1 MVSLLKMSFL
11 GDLIT
16 EERSG
21 QHWHSS
27 AFLRTGTHIAEVL
40 NHTLLIKYK
49 GKNTEH
55 THCEQVQADLVC
67 GPARFET
74 LVQFQ
79 ISLFFFFFF
88 DLRAQS
94 MKTTSHFLLCLYEWD
109 KQPVLM

>member
-27 AFLRTGTHIAEVL
+27 AFLRIGTHIAEVL

-67 GPARFET
+67 SPARFET

-79 ISLFFFFFF
+79 ISLFFF
-88 DLRAQS
+88 LVV
-94 MKTTSHFLLCLYEWD
+94 TSE
-109 KQPVLM
+109 PSR